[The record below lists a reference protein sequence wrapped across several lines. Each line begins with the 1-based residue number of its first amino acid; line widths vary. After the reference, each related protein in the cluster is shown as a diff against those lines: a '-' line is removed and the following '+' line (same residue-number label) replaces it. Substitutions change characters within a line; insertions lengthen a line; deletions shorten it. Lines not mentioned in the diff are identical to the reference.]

1 MRLTVSELAHA
12 VGKSEN
18 YVRQHIN
25 RRHLVIQRDGR
36 NIFVEHDE
44 AARWA
49 SERHLPF
56 VLPSNA
62 WPSTTTIHKRVARMS
77 ILMLQRPDGQFLNLL
92 TVVRHRRQ
100 DELGPWANEPSKV
113 WTNEG
118 LKNGLQLFSL
128 DTTLEHC
135 QELIETIL
143 DTGILTI
150 NESQICFALEPIPRR
165 RWAFRNQLGHV
176 DAAMISPFSKH
187 SAEIIE
193 YWNSTAA
200 PRRDWLNILDSGH
213 DDALLLLSRSG
224 VPLDLL
230 TDRVGN
236 LIIAGA
242 KDEITCDLDARH
254 DRTLRL
260 HVEADNLVPGDYRTT
275 VWASHAGDEVLRQEV
290 PVIQRL
296 TVIELASDVDSIG
309 FAIFRTS
316 DGQCIDMMETPLIM
330 QVGGEIRVDS
340 GTAIQIQDKS
350 GRFFHEVSPT
360 GPGLKIDVS
369 LKNKEH
375 PNLDNEIRQRWLERR
390 VRNGEVAARR
400 EGNLERFG
408 PDEFEDAA
416 RYLTSL
422 LHRDMEEKK
431 PIYLADPYFASL
443 LTEKA
448 GNKPDLLKLCLD
460 IFAATAGTSLRI
472 LCAEKDYEQ
481 FDLPSWWSTLPE
493 QLTAHVEVRSFLKRD
508 GNSRGFHD
516 RFLITPKRE
525 IIITHSINGWHKDGV
540 TFARLPYD
548 VYRAEAE
555 RLWMMEIGSRNS
567 DLLVREINQ

>member
-18 YVRQHIN
+18 YIRQHIN
-25 RRHLVIQRDGR
+25 RKHLTVQRDGR

-49 SERHLPF
+49 SERHLLF
-56 VLPSNA
+56 VLPPNA
-62 WPSTTTIHKRVARMS
+62 WPSTTTIQKRVARMS
-77 ILMLQRPDGQFLNLL
+77 ILMLQHPDGQFLNLL
-92 TVVRHRRQ
+92 TVVRHRQQ
-100 DELGPWANEPSKV
+100 DALGPWANEPSKA

-128 DTTLEHC
+128 DATLEHC
-135 QELIETIL
+135 QELIESIL
-143 DTGILTI
+143 DTGILAI
-150 NESQICFALEPIPRR
+150 KENQICFALEPIPRR

-193 YWNSTAA
+193 YWSSTAA

-213 DDALLLLSRSG
+213 DDALLPLSRLG

-260 HVEADNLVPGDYRTT
+260 HIEADNLVSGDYLAT

-290 PVIQRL
+290 PVTQRL

-316 DGQCIDMMETPLIM
+316 DGQCIDLLEERLLM
-330 QVGGEIRVDS
+330 QIGGEIRVNS
-340 GTAIQIQDKS
+340 GTAIQIHDKR
-350 GRFFHEVSPT
+350 GRFFHEVNPT
-360 GPGLKIDVS
+360 GPGLRFDLS
-369 LKNKEH
+369 FENEQHLK
-375 PNLDNEIRQRWLERR
+375 LDNEIRQRCLERR
-390 VRNGEVAARR
+390 VRDREVAARR

-408 PDEFEDAA
+408 SGEFEGAA
-416 RYLTSL
+416 QYLTRL

-431 PIYLADPYFASL
+431 PIYLADPYFANL
-443 LTEKA
+443 LTENV
-448 GNKPDLLKLCLD
+448 GTKPDLLKLCLD

-472 LCAEKDYEQ
+472 LCAKEDHEQ

-493 QLTAHVEVRSFLKRD
+493 DITSHVKVRSFLKQD
-508 GNSRGFHD
+508 GNSAGFHD

-525 IIITHSINGWHKDGV
+525 IIITHSITGWHKDGV

-548 VYRAEAE
+548 VYRTEAE
-555 RLWMMEIGSRNS
+555 RLWMTEVGSRTS
-567 DLLVREINQ
+567 ALLVREISQ